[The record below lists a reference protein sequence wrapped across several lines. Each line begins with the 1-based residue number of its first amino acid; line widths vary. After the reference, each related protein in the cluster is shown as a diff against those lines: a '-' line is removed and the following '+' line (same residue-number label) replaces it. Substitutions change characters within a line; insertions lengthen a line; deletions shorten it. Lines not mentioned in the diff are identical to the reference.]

1 MKKISKQ
8 IIIICKFENVSKE
21 FKNGRWLKDFVDSGF
36 KDPIEYAV
44 HNNIKIGSDTFL
56 TAKLM

>member
-36 KDPIEYAV
+36 KDPYRICC
-44 HNNIKIGSDTFL
+44 S
-56 TAKLM
+56 